1 MQKSPCS
8 PEEKQLLMI
17 LYYLDDSATTRVS
30 EKAALKAAEMMT
42 KNFGNP
48 SSVYSLGLDAER
60 EVKKARES
68 VAKRLGCNENE
79 IIFTSCGTEAN
90 NLALFGAADALKKT
104 GKKIITTSIE
114 HPSVLNAAKELEK
127 RGFEVVFLPVYGD
140 GKIKLDDLEKE
151 LDESVILVSIMLVN
165 NETGAVQPVKEA
177 ASLTKRLCKN
187 ALFHCDMVQGFGKTG
202 DTVKDLGVDL
212 LSVSGHKVHAPKGVG
227 ALYVKN
233 GVKINNI
240 LFGGGQEK
248 GMRSGTENV
257 PAIVAFGV
265 AAEEI
270 PDEKEA
276 LEKAKKLNETIRSRL
291 LSIDGV
297 TVNSPDDALPYII
310 NLSLPKVPSEVMIHF
325 LEQNGIFVSGGSACS
340 KGRRSHVLT
349 AQNLSPEIIDSAIRV
364 SFSPDTP
371 EEHLKLFAENVRY
384 AARFL
389 RRKK

>member
-1 MQKSPCS
+1 MT
-8 PEEKQLLMI
+8 I
-17 LYYLDDSATTRVS
+17 AYLDDSATTRVS

-48 SSVYSLGLDAER
+48 SSVYSLGLDAEM
-60 EVKKARES
+60 EVKKARGSIAE
-68 VAKRLGCNENE
+68 RLGCGEKE
-79 IIFTSCGTEAN
+79 IFFTSCGTEAN
-90 NLALFGAADALKKT
+90 NLAIFGAADALKKT
-104 GKKIITTSIE
+104 GKKIITTAIE

-140 GKIKLDDLEKE
+140 GKIRLRDLEGE

-177 ASLTKRLCKN
+177 AGLTKHLCKN

-202 DTVKDLGVDL
+202 DTVGELGVDL
-212 LSVSGHKVHAPKGVG
+212 LSVSGHKIHAPKGVG
-227 ALYVKN
+227 ALYVRN
-233 GVKINNI
+233 GVKINSI

-248 GMRSGTENV
+248 GLRSGTENV
-257 PAIVAFGV
+257 PAIAAFGV

-276 LEKAKKLNETIRSRL
+276 LERAAKLNETVRSLL

-297 TVNSPDDALPYII
+297 KINSPEDALPYII
-310 NLSLPKVPSEVMIHF
+310 NLSLPGVPSEVMIHF
-325 LEQNGIFVSGGSACS
+325 LEGEGMFVSGGSACS

-349 AQNLSPEIIDSAIRV
+349 AQGLPPEIIDSAIRV

-371 EEHLKLFAENVRY
+371 EQHVKMFAENVKN
-384 AARFL
+384 AARLL

>member
-1 MQKSPCS
+1 
-8 PEEKQLLMI
+8 MI
-17 LYYLDDSATTRVS
+17 LNYLDNSATTRVS

-68 VAKRLGCNENE
+68 VAKRLGCSEKE
-79 IIFTSCGTEAN
+79 ILFTSCGTEAN

-140 GKIKLDDLEKE
+140 GKIKLDDFKKE

-212 LSVSGHKVHAPKGVG
+212 LSVSGHKIHAPKGVG
-227 ALYVKN
+227 ALYVKS

-257 PAIVAFGV
+257 PAIAAFGV
-265 AAEEI
+265 AAEEL
-270 PDEKEA
+270 PNEKEA
-276 LEKAKKLNETIRSRL
+276 LERTAK
-291 LSIDGV
+291 LSNFVKNSLSEIEGIV
-297 TVNSPDDALPYII
+297 FNSPDDALPYIV
-310 NLSLPKVPSEVMIHF
+310 NFSLPKVPSEVMIHF
-325 LEQNGIFVSGGSACS
+325 LEEYGIFVSGGSACS
-340 KGRRSHVLT
+340 KGKRSHALS

-364 SFSPDTP
+364 SFSHDTT
-371 EEHLKLFAENVRY
+371 EQQAAAFAECVKSG
-384 AARFL
+384 AKIL